1 MSILA
6 SKSQQA
12 EILLKVSATLF
23 DSENARFIGRTCM
36 PEGIKL
42 ALKSSSSNAYGLKTD
57 GLFEIYF
64 FAESSANYSI
74 VLDFYMER

>member
-1 MSILA
+1 
-6 SKSQQA
+6 
-12 EILLKVSATLF
+12 
-23 DSENARFIGRTCM
+23 M
-36 PEGIKL
+36 PKGIKL